1 MINIKT
7 IYNIMEINKD
17 TLTDIELKRIINY
30 KLLRII
36 IYMENDTDEINY

>member
-7 IYNIMEINKD
+7 IYNIKEINKD

>member
-7 IYNIMEINKD
+7 IYNIKEINKD

-30 KLLRII
+30 KLLMII
-36 IYMENDTDEINY
+36 IYMENDIDEIIY